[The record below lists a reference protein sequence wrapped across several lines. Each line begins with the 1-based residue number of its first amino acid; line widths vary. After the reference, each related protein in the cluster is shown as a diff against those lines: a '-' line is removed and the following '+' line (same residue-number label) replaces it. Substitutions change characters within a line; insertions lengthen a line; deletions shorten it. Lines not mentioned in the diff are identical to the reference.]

1 MIITPPRGIE
11 CSLEPK
17 EVETIE
23 NCVALLKNIR
33 DTMNEYDYSYL
44 HVSDESE
51 ITNGKMT
58 DLIIKLTD
66 LTHIDEMY

>member
-23 NCVALLKNIR
+23 NCITLLKNIR